1 MSIKSFA
8 NGVVVGLILGVLF
21 APDSGDETRKKIAKK
36 ACDLKDAV
44 ADKYDDIAS
53 TVSDQYDRVKS
64 KASELMGKGE
74 KAYENIK
81 DDVTP
86 APNMF
91 E

>member
-36 ACDLKDAV
+36 ACDLKDTV
-44 ADKYDDIAS
+44 SDKYDDIAGA
-53 TVSDQYDRVKS
+53 VADQYDRVKS
-64 KASELMGKGE
+64 KANELMGKGE
-74 KAYENIK
+74 KAVAAVK
-81 DDVTP
+81 DDTT
-86 APNMF
+86 NMF